1 MQNLLK
7 SLAITIVAYAI
18 GHYFGGSW
26 VAGIPT
32 GMIAFTASYFIF
44 ARNSMNRLTEIT
56 KEAMQ
61 IVQDAQSSQNPD
73 AMLKGIEQ
81 GVKRFE
87 RALDL
92 QKEQFLIAEIVHAQ
106 IGTLIYQGAA
116 LQLQVKMQ
124 YEMQNNRTAVQKSIK
139 KAEELFAQAKFH
151 LQKAHSH
158 DWVLQI
164 VRNWQGM
171 GMLAAMEFR
180 DGEQELALTHMDKC
194 KGIGKDDPL
203 FWISYAWML
212 KEAGKSTDA
221 LLAAND
227 GLSKNP
233 SNAGLQHLSDAI
245 ANQKVI
251 EPIQFGM
258 MWFSIFPEQLTVDI
272 AMKLQ
277 SQMGGEQPQMNRQM
291 RRAMKKKGY

>member
-139 KAEELFAQAKFH
+139 KAEELFA
-151 LQKAHSH
+151 LS
-158 DWVLQI
+158 L
-164 VRNWQGM
+164 NPC
-171 GMLAAMEFR
+171 FR
-180 DGEQELALTHMDKC
+180 FIYVHIYSRCC
-194 KGIGKDDPL
+194 K
-203 FWISYAWML
+203 S
-212 KEAGKSTDA
+212 
-221 LLAAND
+221 
-227 GLSKNP
+227 
-233 SNAGLQHLSDAI
+233 
-245 ANQKVI
+245 
-251 EPIQFGM
+251 
-258 MWFSIFPEQLTVDI
+258 
-272 AMKLQ
+272 
-277 SQMGGEQPQMNRQM
+277 
-291 RRAMKKKGY
+291 KKKLYTKTKLY

>member
-7 SLAITIVAYAI
+7 ALAITIVAYGI

-26 VAGIPT
+26 IAGIPT
-32 GMIAFTASYFIF
+32 GIIAFTVAYFIF
-44 ARNSMNRLTEIT
+44 ARNSMNKLTAIT
-56 KEAMQ
+56 QEAMQ
-61 IVQDAQSSQNPD
+61 IVQDGQSSQNPEV
-73 AMLKGIEQ
+73 MLKSIEQ

-87 RALDL
+87 HALDL

-106 IGTLIYQGAA
+106 IGALIYQGAA

-124 YEMQNNRTAVQKSIK
+124 AEMQKNRTAVQKSIK

-158 DWVLQI
+158 EWVLQI

-180 DGEQELALTHMDKC
+180 DGEQEQALNHMSQC

-212 KEAGKSTDA
+212 KEAGKATDA

-227 GLSKNP
+227 GLNKNP
-233 SNAGLQHLSDAI
+233 TNAGLQHLSDAI

-251 EPIQFGM
+251 EPIHFGM
-258 MWFSIFPEQLTVDI
+258 MWFSIFPEQLTIDI
-272 AMKLQ
+272 IMKLQ
-277 SQMGGEQPQMNRQM
+277 NQMGEQPQMNRQM